1 MYVRVS
7 EINAYLHTHTH
18 THVDPPHVFLRYGC
32 TAVSG
37 LERVSLIRQQLDLNR
52 KITALWMVAVGKVK
66 EDCPFEDA
74 VAAAGRHITQL
85 NHRGVLQDELED
97 DDQQDGEGDDEE
109 KKTSSKGAKNKISP
123 TRARD
128 KSRAGIVRHYV
139 DTHAEELRINAI
151 VPVEPGVRV
160 SSVKA
165 ASIRMFT
172 SKCHPMLIELV
183 ANVADDGN
191 GEDGKG
197 GEDEE
202 EEGMKG
208 GDGDANRDLAL
219 ALNQVGDETDA
230 NNDEDDGETKA
241 VTLTSEDAETK
252 AGVKDATGGAT
263 GGGGPECQKVAEF
276 AVEDQV
282 EVVGTS
288 RADLNGVTGTITSAL
303 NVENGRIHVRLNDG
317 STYGTD
323 VALKPEKLKHVG
335 SKGDERRAS
344 RSLFKH
350 TNSESKKAATSQA
363 AVAVVKASEKA
374 GKNADDDGGTNQKPK
389 PQPQKTRSKDVNTQA
404 QTPSLKQQ
412 EGEQPGPQKMVRISS
427 EESGKRDEIDGQDS
441 RTHKANK
448 LGRASRSASYR
459 GSVGKE
465 ARVVP
470 RIGYMKEKSAKQYL
484 VQVRS
489 RFRVSNTLVWCVS

>member
-1 MYVRVS
+1 MSSLYVRVS
-7 EINAYLHTHTH
+7 IKINAYLHTHVDLPH
-18 THVDPPHVFLRYGC
+18 TFLRYGS

-37 LERVSLIRQQLDLNR
+37 LDRVISIRQQLDLNR

-74 VAAAGRHITQL
+74 LAAAGRHITHL
-85 NHRGVLQDELED
+85 NHGGVLQDELED
-97 DDQQDGEGDDEE
+97 DDQQDGDGDDEE
-109 KKTSSKGAKNKISP
+109 KKTSSKVAKNKISP
-123 TRARD
+123 KRRARD
-128 KSRAGIVRHYV
+128 KSRSGIVRHYV
-139 DTHAEELRINAI
+139 DTHAEELCINAI

-165 ASIRMFT
+165 ASIRMFK

-183 ANVADDGN
+183 ANVDDDGN
-191 GEDGKG
+191 GEEGKG
-197 GEDEE
+197 GKDEE
-202 EEGMKG
+202 EEEMKG
-208 GDGDANRDLAL
+208 GDGIVKKDLAL
-219 ALNQVGDETDA
+219 ALNKASDETDA
-230 NNDEDDGETKA
+230 DNDEDGETKA
-241 VTLTSEDAETK
+241 VISEDAETK
-252 AGVKDATGGAT
+252 AGMKDATGGAT
-263 GGGGPECQKVAEF
+263 GGGEPECQKAVEF
-276 AVEDQV
+276 AVEDHV

-288 RADLNGVTGTITSAL
+288 RTDLNGATGTITSAL
-303 NVENGRIHVRLNDG
+303 NIENGRIHVRLNDG

-335 SKGDERRAS
+335 AKSDERRA
-344 RSLFKH
+344 FQH

-363 AVAVVKASEKA
+363 AVAVVKAGEKA
-374 GKNADDDGGTNQKPK
+374 GKNADDDGATNQKPK
-389 PQPQKTRSKDVNTQA
+389 PQPQKTKSEDVNTQA

-412 EGEQPGPQKMVRISS
+412 EGEQQGPKKMVRISS
-427 EESGKRDEIDGQDS
+427 EESGKRDESDGQDS
-441 RTHKANK
+441 RTHKAIK
-448 LGRASRSASYR
+448 LGRASKSASCR

-489 RFRVSNTLVWCVS
+489 RFMC